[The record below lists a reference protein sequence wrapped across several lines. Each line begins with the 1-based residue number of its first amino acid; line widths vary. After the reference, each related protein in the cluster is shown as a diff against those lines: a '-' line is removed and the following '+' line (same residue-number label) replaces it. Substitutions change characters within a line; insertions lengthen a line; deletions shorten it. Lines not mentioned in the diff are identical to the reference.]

1 MVVIADKEAKSQI
14 ITVVEKGEYF
24 KYVFSILVRI
34 LIMENI

>member
-14 ITVVEKGEYF
+14 ITVVENAEYF
-24 KYVFSILVRI
+24 KHVFSTLVRI